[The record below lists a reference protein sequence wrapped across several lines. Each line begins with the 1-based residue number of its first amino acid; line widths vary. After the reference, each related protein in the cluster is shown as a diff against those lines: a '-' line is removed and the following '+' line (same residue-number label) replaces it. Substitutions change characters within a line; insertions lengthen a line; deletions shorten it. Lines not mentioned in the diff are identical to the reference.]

1 MEMMVHGG
9 LYISDID
16 VIMMHRMSIHLV
28 VTVVGLLKIIVNHL
42 LHCFVSYYNYILYF
56 FNKAR

>member
-28 VTVVGLLKIIVNHL
+28 VTVVDLLKIIVNHL
-42 LHCFVSYYNYILYF
+42 LHCIVSYYNYIFVFL
-56 FNKAR
+56 